1 MSLEIKKLAVLPTD
15 NCLIIN
21 PHQHS
26 IDIELPLS
34 KTTNNP
40 TWVMI
45 VATNKEELTTLI
57 GQYSEILYQARVIW
71 MSYPKKS
78 GKIKSD
84 LNRDI
89 SWKLLV
95 PFKLTPVSQIS
106 LDENWS
112 SLRFKYGELPPNWV
126 ETYLDKKKSPA
137 DRPELIVPPELNQA
151 FLMHPEAKLFFDG
164 LSYSCKKEYIHYI
177 AEAKKQETRDK
188 RTENTIEALL
198 AKKKYRN

>member
-1 MSLEIKKLAVLPTD
+1 MSLENKKLAILPSD
-15 NCLIIN
+15 KCLIIN
-21 PHQHS
+21 PHHHS
-26 IDIELPLS
+26 IDIELPES
-34 KTTNNP
+34 NPTKNP

-45 VATNKEELTTLI
+45 VATNANELTTLI
-57 GQYSEILYQARVIW
+57 GQHTELLYQARVIW

-78 GKIKSD
+78 GNIQSD

-95 PFKLTPVSQIS
+95 PFKLTPVSHIS

-112 SLRFKYGELPPNWV
+112 SLRFKYGQLPPNWV
-126 ETYLDKKKSPA
+126 DTYLDKKKSPA
-137 DRPELIVPPELNQA
+137 DRPELVIPPELNQA
-151 FLMHPEAKLFFDG
+151 FLNHQDAKIFFEG
-164 LSYSCKKEYIHYI
+164 LSYSCKKEYIQYV

-188 RTENTIEALL
+188 RTQNTIEALL

>member
-1 MSLEIKKLAVLPTD
+1 MSLEIKKLAVLPSD

-21 PHQHS
+21 PQNHA

-34 KTTNNP
+34 NETNNP

-45 VATNKEELTTLI
+45 VATNANELTTLI
-57 GQYSEILYQARVIW
+57 GQHTELLYQARVIW

-78 GKIKSD
+78 GNVKSD

-137 DRPELIVPPELNQA
+137 DRPELIVPLELNQA
-151 FLMHPEAKLFFDG
+151 FLVHQDAKIFFEG
-164 LSYSCKKEYIHYI
+164 LSYSCKREYIQYI
-177 AEAKKQETRDK
+177 TEAKKQETRDR
-188 RTENTIEALL
+188 RTQNTIDALL

>member
-1 MSLEIKKLAVLPTD
+1 MSLEIKKLAVLPSD
-15 NCLIIN
+15 YCLIIN
-21 PHQHS
+21 PENHK
-26 IDIELPLS
+26 INIELPLS
-34 KTTNNP
+34 TETKNP

-45 VATNKEELTTLI
+45 VATNSAELTTLI
-57 GQYSEILYQARVIW
+57 SQNTEMLHQARVIW

-78 GKIKSD
+78 GNIKSD

-112 SLRFKYGELPPNWV
+112 SLRFKFGELPPNWV
-126 ETYLDKKKSPA
+126 ETYLDKKKSLA
-137 DRPELIVPPELNQA
+137 NRPELIVPTELNQA
-151 FLMHPEAKLFFDG
+151 FSMHQEAKIFFEG
-164 LSYSCKKEYIHYI
+164 LSYSCKREYIQYV
-177 AEAKKQETRDK
+177 AEAKKQETRDR
-188 RTENTIEALL
+188 RTQNTIEALL